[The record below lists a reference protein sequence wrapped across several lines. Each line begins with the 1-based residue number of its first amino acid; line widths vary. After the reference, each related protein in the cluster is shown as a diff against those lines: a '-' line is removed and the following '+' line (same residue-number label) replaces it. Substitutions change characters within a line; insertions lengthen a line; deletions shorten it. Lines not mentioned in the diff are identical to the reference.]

1 MQSVKVKILICQL
14 EIIVNSSNTISIS
27 PVGQVVE
34 LKGWVA
40 KTRNLGGLVFIDLR
54 DRYGITQ
61 LVANPET
68 VSAEVLEAAN
78 KVRNEYVIAVK
89 GTVAERQSKNP
100 NMPTF

>member
-1 MQSVKVKILICQL
+1 MNRTHNNGELRL
-14 EIIVNSSNTISIS
+14 EH
-27 PVGQVVE
+27 VGQVVE

-100 NMPTF
+100 NMLTRRY

>member
-1 MQSVKVKILICQL
+1 MNRTHNNGELRL
-14 EIIVNSSNTISIS
+14 EH
-27 PVGQVVE
+27 VGQVVE

-68 VSAEVLEAAN
+68 VNQDVLEAAN
-78 KVRNEYVIAVK
+78 KVR
-89 GTVAERQSKNP
+89 TS
-100 NMPTF
+100 M

>member
-1 MQSVKVKILICQL
+1 MNRTHNNGELRL
-14 EIIVNSSNTISIS
+14 EHG
-27 PVGQVVE
+27 GQVVE

-89 GTVAERQSKNP
+89 EQ
-100 NMPTF
+100 